1 MLLNRI
7 SPRLAAGIG
16 AAGLTAGAVFA
27 ATVYF
32 GGADA
37 GEVAGAAVQQ
47 PPQAGGEDFF
57 AGVDGLSEDEREQ
70 RRAEARKRAEEAQGG
85 AGAAASVRPVK
96 KEEEPEEEE
105 ESSDEGGSAPAP
117 GGDTS
122 ADADSLN
129 WSALAQ
135 CESGGDP
142 TAVNSAGG
150 YYGLYQFSMTTWQSV
165 GGSGSPAEAPA
176 SEQTMRAKMLYDAVG
191 GNWQSQWPECGRHLH
206 D

>member
-16 AAGLTAGAVFA
+16 AAGLTAGALFA
-27 ATVYF
+27 GTVYF
-32 GGADA
+32 AGADT
-37 GEVAGAAVQQ
+37 GQVTGAAVQP

-57 AGVDGLSEDEREQ
+57 AGVEGVSDEQ
-70 RRAEARKRAEEAQGG
+70 RASAREEAENRIDEADSA
-85 AGAAASVRPVK
+85 AGATGVAAPEK
-96 KEEEPEEEE
+96 KEEEPEEESSE
-105 ESSDEGGSAPAP
+105 EGSSDSGGGA

-129 WSALAQ
+129 WPALAQ
-135 CESGGDP
+135 CESGGNP
-142 TAVNSAGG
+142 SAVNEAGG
-150 YYGLYQFSMTTWQSV
+150 YYGLYQFSMSTWQSV
-165 GGSGSPAEAPA
+165 GGSGSPAEAPS

-191 GNWQSQWPECGRHLH
+191 GNWQSQWPECGRHLF